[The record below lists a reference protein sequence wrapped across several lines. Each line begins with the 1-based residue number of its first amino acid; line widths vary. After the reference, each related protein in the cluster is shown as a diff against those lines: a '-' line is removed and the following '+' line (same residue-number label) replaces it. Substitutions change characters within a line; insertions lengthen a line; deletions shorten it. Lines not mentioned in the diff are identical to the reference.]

1 MTIQDFGSIGELVA
15 AIATVATLFYLA
27 MQIRQGTRATRA
39 ASNQARAT
47 ALTSPFFASPELAT
61 VLAKIT
67 AVDGLARVPQALV
80 DRYHLTPEEAILWER
95 HLGLVWMGLE
105 ADYSLSGKS
114 RELKSSIRKLLAFPD
129 NQVHWENSTFFGAEF
144 REYVEGMREGR

>member
-1 MTIQDFGSIGELVA
+1 MNSLRRSLQSQPCSTSRCRFAKARGQLGQLP
-15 AIATVATLFYLA
+15 
-27 MQIRQGTRATRA
+27 IRLERPPY
-39 ASNQARAT
+39 
-47 ALTSPFFASPELAT
+47 SPFFASPELAT

-129 NQVHWENSTFFGAEF
+129 NQVYWENSTFFGAEF